1 MEACGIVHK
10 PQEVKNM
17 IDDIDAEGT
26 GKIDYNQFK
35 KIMNNMSRL
44 QENFG
49 IVDNLGVGFID
60 ASQLQRA
67 MEACGIVHKPQEVKN
82 MIDDID
88 AEGTGKID
96 YNQFKKIMNNMPAQ
110 KAAAVTLS
118 DPSDPSPSVSY
129 V

>member
-1 MEACGIVHK
+1 LSG
-10 PQEVKNM
+10 
-17 IDDIDAEGT
+17 D
-26 GKIDYNQFK
+26 
-35 KIMNNMSRL
+35 SRL
-44 QENFG
+44 QEIFG

-67 MEACGIVHKPQEVKN
+67 MEACGIVHKLQEVKN